1 MLKPMITIDCREVE
15 SIKNELVVYVSDQIG
30 AIPSLKIHE
39 FMLSPVNDGDL
50 IDKHKVIASIK
61 EFLDSI
67 GEARN
72 FAVISKNDII
82 SIKSLYG
89 KEIKRESRPTEQM
102 FSCSHCGHVTPYEVE
117 HYTHMKIHYM

>member
-1 MLKPMITIDCREVE
+1 MITIDCRDVE
-15 SIKNELVVYVSDQIG
+15 SIKNELIVYVSDQIG

-39 FMLSPVNDGDL
+39 FMLSPVNDGD
-50 IDKHKVIASIK
+50 IINKHKVIASIK

-72 FAVISKNDII
+72 FAVISKNDVV

-89 KEIKRESRPTEQM
+89 KEIKRESKQMEQM

-117 HYTHMKIHYM
+117 HNVHMKIHYM